1 MQTVYKGYEPLTKA
15 ATSRK
20 RVKSRFSLAFSYKA
34 IFFLDVYIEALSY
47 QTPVSKIQ
55 KDRQKLRKST
65 AENVK
70 HMYQQ
75 YCYRKWTKI
84 EGIMV
89 ELIDTAAV
97 AGIAGVS
104 RPDLHITRNNF
115 NAADDRGDSDW
126 SGNIFSECDRGN

>member
-1 MQTVYKGYEPLTKA
+1 MTKI
-15 ATSRK
+15 ATSGK
-20 RVKSRFSLAFSYKA
+20 GVTSRFSLAFCFNF
-34 IFFLDVYIEALSY
+34 FFLDVYIETLSH

-55 KDRQKLRKST
+55 KDRQKLRIST

-75 YCYRKWTKI
+75 YCYRKWSKI

-115 NAADDRGDSDW
+115 NDLDERGDSDW
-126 SGNIFSECDRGN
+126 SGYIFSECHRGN